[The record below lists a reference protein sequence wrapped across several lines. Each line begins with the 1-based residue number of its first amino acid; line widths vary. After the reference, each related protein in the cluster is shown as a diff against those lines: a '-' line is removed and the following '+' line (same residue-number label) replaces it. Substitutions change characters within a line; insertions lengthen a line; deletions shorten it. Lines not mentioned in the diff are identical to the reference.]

1 MKASGW
7 LRALWVLAPCCY
19 VFGCERPDWDTSPDV
34 PVATAGTPSVGAAG
48 TGGQPCRIDSTVGT
62 SPIFAKHTLL
72 SSAPARSELYAY
84 VSDAEAAELRTSRR
98 LLPKPDTSGTGT
110 NPAVQVRLSQ
120 VQIGASPNEASLIAA
135 MVQRFKNV
143 RTTWPNAF
151 ALRLLE
157 HPGTEHMNPVRI
169 VLRPEAWIGRLSDN
183 HFTVADL
190 KNQLVTTEQAQAS
203 PERIAA
209 IYVLMSPSVSGGVA
223 CDRGF
228 RELSLGNEG
237 MVESWSLGSQE
248 IATQLDSEIASLT
261 NLFDVSRA
269 CGSVDRGN
277 GMTFQGFTVC
287 TTWATFGAVTEY
299 SSYGWSLAKPTELY
313 KPSAQ
318 NLVSLI
324 DALDGDR
331 FEIDPFVV
339 EPEPPSAG
347 EGGAAGAGGESG
359 GGAGGAP

>member
-1 MKASGW
+1 MKVSGW
-7 LRALWVLAPCCY
+7 LRALWVLAPTCY
-19 VFGCERPDWDTSPDV
+19 VFGCERPDWDVSPNV
-34 PVATAGTPSVGAAG
+34 PVATAGSMSVSVAG
-48 TGGQPCRIDSTVGT
+48 TGGQPCRIDSSVGP
-62 SPIFAKHTLL
+62 SPIFAQQTLL
-72 SSAPARSELYAY
+72 SSAPARAELYAY
-84 VSDAEAAELRTSRR
+84 VSDAEAAQLRSSRK
-98 LLPKPDTSGTGT
+98 LLPVPDTSASPT

-120 VQIGASPNEASLIAA
+120 VQLGASSNEASLIAA

-169 VLRPEAWIGRLSDN
+169 VLRQEAWVGRLSDN
-183 HFTVADL
+183 RFTVVDL
-190 KNQLVTTEQAQAS
+190 KNQLVTTEQALAN

-223 CDRGF
+223 CERGF
-228 RELSLGNEG
+228 RELSLGNEA

-248 IATQLDSEIASLT
+248 IANRLDSEIAALT
-261 NLFDVSRA
+261 ALFDVARA
-269 CGSVDRGN
+269 CGSVDRGS
-277 GMTFQGFTVC
+277 MTFQGVTVC
-287 TTWATFGAVTEY
+287 STWSTFGAVTEY

-331 FEIDPFVV
+331 FDVDPFVV
-339 EPEPPSAG
+339 EPEMTSGGTSGAG
-347 EGGAAGAGGESG
+347 GAGGESG
-359 GGAGGAP
+359 SGAGGAP